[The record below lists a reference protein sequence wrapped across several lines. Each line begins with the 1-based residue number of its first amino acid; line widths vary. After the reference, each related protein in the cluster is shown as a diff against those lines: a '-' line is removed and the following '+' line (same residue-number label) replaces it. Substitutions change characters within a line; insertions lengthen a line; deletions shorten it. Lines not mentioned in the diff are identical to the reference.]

1 MDIKTKDL
9 EALLPKAGGYRHT
22 KTFQMSRLVYDIT
35 LRFSDLY
42 VPISSRTHD
51 QMVQAARSGV
61 QNLAEGSAASG
72 TSKKMEMKL
81 TSVAWASLGE
91 LELDFED
98 YLRHWGLPQWQPNH
112 PVLLRFKQ
120 RRYQTLQDFRAWIAD
135 EIRRPE
141 AVHIRP
147 CKSKSVHV
155 SPCPPILRGTSTRPD
170 AYAANG
176 ALALLNLDRHW
187 IFNQLGAQGRAFLEE
202 GGFTER
208 LYKLRTRGRKRQ
220 WE

>member
-1 MDIKTKDL
+1 MQKDSI
-9 EALLPKAGGYRHT
+9 EVLLPKSGGYRNT
-22 KTFQMSRLVYDIT
+22 KTFQMSRLLYDIT
-35 LRFSDLY
+35 LRFCDLY
-42 VPISSRTHD
+42 VPLTSRTHD

-81 TSVAWASLGE
+81 TGVAWASLGE

-98 YLRHWGLPQWQPNH
+98 YLRHWGLPQWEPGH
-112 PVLLRFKQ
+112 PILLRFKQ
-120 RRYQTLQDFRAWIAD
+120 HRYYDLQDFRKWIA
-135 EIRRPE
+135 EEMQRPE
-141 AVHIRP
+141 AVTIRP
-147 CKSKSVHV
+147 SPSKSVHV
-155 SPCPPILRGTSTRPD
+155 RPCPPSLDGSPTRPD

-176 ALALLNLDRHW
+176 ALALLNLDRYW
-187 IFNQLGAQGRAFLEE
+187 ILRQLGAQGEAFLKE

-208 LYKLRTRGRKRQ
+208 LYKLRIQGRKRQ